1 MYNMDKEPIND
12 KLFDLYTLADLTQQ
26 KQFKDMVNELDELY
40 PIGWYEINNYKIKI
54 EIISEAIKTNVLIEN
69 TKAYQKVVEGVE
81 TKTKELVI

>member
-1 MYNMDKEPIND
+1 MDKEPIND
-12 KLFDLYTLADLTQQ
+12 KLFDLYTLAELTYQ

-54 EIISEAIKTNVLIEN
+54 EIISEAIKTNMLIEN

>member
-1 MYNMDKEPIND
+1 
-12 KLFDLYTLADLTQQ
+12 
-26 KQFKDMVNELDELY
+26 MVNELDELY